1 MKRTNGK
8 DGIALIIVLGFL
20 SLMVVMAVMFVGRAR
35 VERLVGDS
43 TLAAMSARSVLR
55 SGIAQGMNAYS
66 RMLWDDKV
74 IMPAGKGDYEIY
86 LSGDTKDSGDYE
98 YGEAIGDD
106 TDLLGEYGDT
116 DRELAKYWV
125 PERYWDVDVADAKW
139 IYQKAYDHVAK
150 KDRIVGR
157 YAYAI
162 FDVSGG
168 VDVNLIA
175 RVAHG
180 GGEGGSTN
188 RTNVRYF
195 TEEAANCLKDVK
207 GAMGVCDLVEDYGGF
222 DSFFEMRRSLG
233 QYIDVENLNN
243 VVPYSM
249 SAFRGTSYRV
259 GSGDWTQPVNAEDL
273 SENDWLKLLAG
284 TADETVNR
292 SLHQMQDSLA
302 GLSDSDRKAI
312 AQALMDFTSE
322 DIVPQGLDYPSVKDV
337 PMLNETR
344 LKLDLVEEPHSG
356 SDDKPDYSIY
366 TLKVELDLETWFPFP
381 VSDRDKE
388 KFKIPAPVFKL
399 VSGAGGGG
407 DNSIA
412 FRYGF
417 QGATGYTIQRPNL
430 EKETDAYEFTPDWNE
445 GKPQHMEEPFKY
457 EIPITATCGG
467 NGWND
472 SEEGH
477 LPQGL
482 TLVLQPQGTTKL
494 SVEHDAAR
502 VDEIELALV
511 NAKFLQLKKESGEV
525 VYDMEVADP
534 RMNHLPELWVAG
546 EEDGT
551 MGDYNEAAKQAVKQ
565 NLGVASP
572 VAGDYAMFCRNGPL
586 ETPGD
591 LGYIPVIGAKK
602 SLSSAWKTLDLFS
615 LDAAWLMRQLV
626 SRKEAEYA
634 RTDPISGNKLTF
646 PKTLPVYTNGTI
658 NPNTPLTNV
667 LQAAFRDLTAEGIA
681 GWDNTSQNKK
691 ELGES
696 DAATIASR
704 IIGYRT
710 KGGYDTEESLG
721 KGYDFAS
728 GSDWVTAFADTTWHK
743 QLENLFANRP
753 KNVREGLIR
762 QTWGLFRP
770 EDNLFVMIVV
780 GQAIKEGPTGT
791 LGRFD
796 ADDDTVVGEKR
807 AALLVWRDPFPVGD
821 NPHMEMS
828 TILYKALID

>member
-1 MKRTNGK
+1 MKNRNGK
-8 DGIALIIVLGFL
+8 DGVALVIVLGFL
-20 SLMVVMAVMFVGRAR
+20 TLMVTMAVMFVGRAR

-55 SGIAQGMNAYS
+55 TGISQGMNAYS

-74 IMPAGKGDYEIY
+74 IMPAGKADYEIY
-86 LSGDTKDSGDYE
+86 LSGDTRDSGDYD
-98 YGEAIGDD
+98 YGEKIGRD
-106 TDLLGEYGDT
+106 TDLLGEYGDE
-116 DRELAKYWV
+116 DKELARYWV
-125 PERYWDVDVADAKW
+125 PERYWDVPVEDARW
-139 IYQKAYDHVAK
+139 IYQKAWDHAAK
-150 KDRIVGR
+150 KERVVGR

-168 VDVNLIA
+168 VDVNLLARIA
-175 RVAHG
+175 HS
-180 GGEGGSTN
+180 GGESGKTN
-188 RTNVRYF
+188 RPNIRHF
-195 TEEAANCLKDVK
+195 TEPAANCLEDVT
-207 GAMGVCDLVEDYGGF
+207 GVGGVGNLVEDYGGF
-222 DSFFEMRRSLG
+222 DSFFEIRKNLG
-233 QYIDVENLNN
+233 RYVDLENLNN

-259 GSGDWTQPVNAEDL
+259 GSGDWTRPVNAEDL
-273 SENDWLKLLAG
+273 SESDWTKLLSG
-284 TADETVNR
+284 GADESVNR
-292 SLHQMQDSLA
+292 SSHVMQDTLK
-302 GLSDSDRKAI
+302 GLSDGDRKAI
-312 AQALMDFTSE
+312 AKALMDFTSE
-322 DIVPQGLDYPSVKDV
+322 DIAPQGVDYPSVKDV

-344 LKLDLVEEPHSG
+344 LKLNLLEEPHSG

-366 TLKVELDLETWFPFP
+366 TLKVELDVETWFPFP
-381 VSDRDKE
+381 VSDRKN
-388 KFKIPAPVFKL
+388 KRFTIPAPVFKL
-399 VSGAGGGG
+399 VGGGGGGG

-417 QGATGYTIQRPNL
+417 TGATGYTIQRPDL
-430 EKETDAYEFTPDWNE
+430 EGTADAYEFSPDWNE
-445 GKPQHMEEPFKY
+445 GKPERMKEPFTY
-457 EIPITATCGG
+457 EIPLKAVCSG

-502 VDEIELALV
+502 VDEAELTLV
-511 NAKFLQLKKESGEV
+511 NAKFLQLKQTGGEIAS
-525 VYDMEVADP
+525 DMEAVDP
-534 RMNHLPELWVAG
+534 RMNHVPDLWVAG

-551 MGDYNEAAKQAVKQ
+551 MGECNEAAKEAVKQ

-572 VAGDYAMFCRNGPL
+572 RAGDYAMFCRNGPL

-591 LGYIPVIGAKK
+591 LGYIPVSGAGTK
-602 SLSSAWKTLDLFS
+602 LANAWKTLDLYS

-626 SRKEAEYA
+626 AKREADHE
-634 RTDPISGNKLTF
+634 RTDPISGKKLTF
-646 PKTLPVYTNGTI
+646 PKTLPVYTNGTV

-667 LQAAFRDLTAEGIA
+667 LAAAFRDLTAEGIP
-681 GWDNTSQNKK
+681 GWDNTAQNKK
-691 ELGES
+691 EIGMS
-696 DAATIASR
+696 DANTIASR
-704 IIGYRT
+704 VIGYRS
-710 KGGYDTEESLG
+710 KGEYDTEESLG

-728 GSDWVTAFADTTWHK
+728 GSDWASAFADPTWHK
-743 QLENLFANRP
+743 NLERLFDRP

-780 GQAIKEGPTGT
+780 GQAVKEGPTGT
-791 LGRFD
+791 LGKFD
-796 ADDDTVVGEKR
+796 EDDDMVVGEKR

-828 TILYKALID
+828 TVLYKALID